1 VALDARLFEP
11 DASWTQALE
20 KYGAATRLTVDL
32 YGRDERLLLGRVH
45 TTPLFELLASGHHV
59 ASMFTACVQRCLT
72 QPAGAST
79 IVVEHRHGFALIGSS
94 LTLNGEVVA
103 AAVAGYALTSFPD
116 EHTVRRLANECSV
129 PFATLWQRIR
139 VELPLTRARL
149 KVYGELLQVLGNTLL
164 SENFRTRQHEQA
176 AKRLTAADQA
186 KDDFL
191 AVLSHELRNPLGAIQ
206 IAAQTIRLGQA
217 SQPAVQRAT
226 EVVDRQVKHVAR
238 LLDDLLDV
246 SRITRGRIE
255 LRKSPV
261 YLATVVAGALD
272 TSRALIEARG
282 HALTISLPEEPIRLE
297 ADPTRLEQIVT
308 NLLDNAAKY
317 TPPQGHITVTATRE
331 AHDLVLRVRDTGIG
345 ISSAMLPRM
354 FDLFAQGEI
363 SLAHSQGGL
372 GIGLTLV
379 RKLVDL
385 HGGTVTVHSEG
396 LGRGSEV
403 AVRLPLGTPF
413 QTPSEPATAQRGRP
427 SRHILVI
434 EDNPDAREMLRV
446 LLEVDGHRVEVA
458 EDGHQGVKIARS
470 SRPEVALVDIGL
482 PGLDGYEVARQ
493 MRALLGRHVRLIALT
508 GYGQPEDQR
517 RAAEA
522 GFDAHLIKPVSPEQ
536 IVEIL
541 EG

>member
-1 VALDARLFEP
+1 MALDERFLEP
-11 DASWTQALE
+11 DAAWTRAPE

-32 YGRDERLLLGRVH
+32 YGRDERLLLGPVH
-45 TTPLFELLASGHHV
+45 TTTLFELLASGHHV

-79 IVVEHRHGFALIGSS
+79 IVVEQRHGFALIGSS
-94 LTLNGEVVA
+94 LTLNGEVAA

-116 EHTVRRLANECSV
+116 EHAVRWLAKECSV

-139 VELPLTRARL
+139 AELPLTRARL

-191 AVLSHELRNPLGAIQ
+191 AVLSHELRNPLGEIQ

-282 HALTISLPEEPIRLE
+282 HALTISLPEGPIRLE

-317 TPPQGHITVTATRE
+317 TPPQGHIAVTATRE
-331 AHDLVLRVRDTGIG
+331 EHDLVLRVRDTGIG
-345 ISSAMLPRM
+345 ISSAMLPHV
-354 FDLFAQGEI
+354 FDLFAQGDS
-363 SLAHSQGGL
+363 SLAHSEGGL

-379 RKLVDL
+379 QKLVDL

-396 LGRGSEV
+396 RGRGSEV
-403 AVRLPLGTPF
+403 TVRLPLGTPF
-413 QTPSEPATAQRGRP
+413 QMPSEPGTAQRGRP
-427 SRHILVI
+427 SRHILG
-434 EDNPDAREMLRV
+434 DR
-446 LLEVDGHRVEVA
+446 
-458 EDGHQGVKIARS
+458 
-470 SRPEVALVDIGL
+470 
-482 PGLDGYEVARQ
+482 
-493 MRALLGRHVRLIALT
+493 
-508 GYGQPEDQR
+508 GQ
-517 RAAEA
+517 
-522 GFDAHLIKPVSPEQ
+522 S
-536 IVEIL
+536 
-541 EG
+541 